1 MTGRDRTVHAYV
13 DVNDP
18 LVRLPAFTLLEFCNF
33 SLAKFLASISLYV
46 LVFLEEG
53 CFSPIGARG
62 ISNETYQICF
72 SRAAIVQ
79 CPVRASHRDG
89 SS

>member
-33 SLAKFLASISLYV
+33 SLAKFLASISLY
-46 LVFLEEG
+46 FL
-53 CFSPIGARG
+53 
-62 ISNETYQICF
+62 NKVV
-72 SRAAIVQ
+72 SRLSVPAASQTKRTRYVSAELPS
-79 CPVRASHRDG
+79 CNVPYE
-89 SS
+89 